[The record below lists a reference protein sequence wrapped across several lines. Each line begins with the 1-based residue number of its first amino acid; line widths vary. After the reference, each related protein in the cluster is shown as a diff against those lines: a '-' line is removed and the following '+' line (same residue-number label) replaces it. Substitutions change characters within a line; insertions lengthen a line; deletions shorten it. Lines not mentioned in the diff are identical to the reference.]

1 MSGTSLD
8 GIDLALCDIN
18 EHGYKVLAAETVPYL
33 AEWKQRLSTLEK
45 STAYEYALANVEL
58 GHLFGRTINRFLT
71 SVGANQHSPNYP
83 EAIASHGHTIF
94 HQPHLG
100 LTTQIGDG
108 DAIAA
113 ETGLPVVSNF
123 RTLDVALGGQGAP
136 LVPIGDELLFGEYD
150 ACLNLGG
157 IANISY
163 RECTGVYGSAKECA
177 GVRVA
182 YDICPCNMALNRLAA
197 ILGYPFDKGGAN
209 ARSGEVHTC
218 LLHDLDALEYYTTE
232 GPKSL
237 GKEWF
242 VEQFWP
248 LVKRFLGVVPTL
260 SHTRDALATVTSH
273 IAIQIARVVER
284 QQIKT
289 LLVTGGGAW
298 NSYLL
303 EIIGKY
309 CPEVKITVPDPLIVN
324 YKEALIFA
332 LLGYLRLTEKVN
344 TLASVTGAKCDSIG
358 GNISG
363 IIKN

>member
-1 MSGTSLD
+1 MKILGLMSGTSLD
-8 GIDLALCDIN
+8 GIDLALCDID
-18 EHGYKVLAAETVPYL
+18 EYGYKVLAAETVPYL
-33 AEWKQRLSTLEK
+33 SDWKQRLSTLEK
-45 STAYEYALANVEL
+45 ASAYEYALANVEL
-58 GHLFGRTINRFLT
+58 GHLFGRTINRFFE
-71 SVGANQHSPNYP
+71 GKERP

-94 HQPHLG
+94 HQPQLQ

-163 RECTGVYGSAKECA
+163 RVDGK
-177 GVRVA
+177 RVA

-197 ILGYPFDKGGAN
+197 MLGYPYDDGGRN
-209 ARSGEVHTC
+209 ARSGQAHTC
-218 LLHDLDALEYYTTE
+218 LLHELDALEYYGNE

-242 VEQFWP
+242 VGQFWP
-248 LVKRFLGVVPTL
+248 LVKGFLGVTPSQSQV
-260 SHTRDALATVTSH
+260 RDALATVTSH
-273 IAIQIARVVER
+273 IAMQIARVAEA
-284 QQIKT
+284 QGIGT

-298 NSYLL
+298 NGYLL
-303 EIIGKY
+303 ELLSEY
-309 CPEVKITVPDPLIVN
+309 RPEMHVTVPDALIVN

-332 LLGYLRLTEKVN
+332 LLGYLRLQGKTN
-344 TLASVTGAKCDSIG
+344 TLASVTGARCDSVG
-358 GNISG
+358 GTVSG
-363 IIKN
+363 ILC